1 MKNILFILLINFVL
15 IAQSEDATLTIYKD
29 GTAMVKQPVGWS
41 IPSGYSYVTWSSLPN
56 GIYRDTPFLNIEG
69 ADILSQRFNDNIF
82 TGTDFFKSLRGEEI
96 QVKPKSGKLVK
107 GTLLE
112 ISSASVTISHQS
124 GIMSFNRGE
133 LEYLGN
139 KTNELSLPTFN
150 PFLSWDLKSKS
161 DKIIRGELVYRPKNF
176 SWNTVYRLKVLNEEK
191 GELIA
196 EAVISNTSD
205 MSFDNS
211 SLKLVEGNLNRYNEK
226 RPRPERLNRPM
237 TMAAQNDASSM
248 MDKNELGDYH
258 IYTLNEK
265 HDLGAKENITVRMY
279 GPLDIGYSKKYVFEN
294 SERRQ
299 KEEPLEVQLTMNNT
313 ESNGLG
319 ISLPGGKVEMYAFN
333 KANGLEYIGA
343 DNMGQVPKGQST
355 TLTSGRAFDVIGNR
369 KVLNYDRQ
377 RKSEEAVIE
386 IKVTNARNEDIDVL
400 LIEHINGDWIIKD
413 ESLNYQKKDASTVHF
428 PLSLN
433 AGETK
438 NVYYT
443 YRKEWK

>member
-1 MKNILFILLINFVL
+1 MKNILSILLFNFIIL
-15 IAQSEDATLTIYKD
+15 AESEDATLTVYKD
-29 GTAMVKQPVGWS
+29 GTAMIKQPVAWS
-41 IPSGYSYVTWSSLPN
+41 IPSGYSYVTWSALPT
-56 GIYRDTPFLNIEG
+56 GIYRDTPFLNIDG
-69 ADILSQRFNDNIF
+69 VDVLSQRFNDNIF
-82 TGTDFFKSLRGEEI
+82 TGTDFFKSLRGQEI
-96 QVKPKSGKLVK
+96 QVKPKDGKLVK

-112 ISSASVTISHQS
+112 ISTASVTVSNQS
-124 GIMSFNRGE
+124 GIISFNRNE

-150 PFLSWDLKSKS
+150 PYLSWDLKSKL
-161 DKIIRGELVYRPKNF
+161 DKIIKGELVYRTKNF

-196 EAVISNTSD
+196 EAVISNSSD
-205 MSFDNS
+205 MSFNNA
-211 SLKLVEGNLNRYNEK
+211 SLKLVEGTLNKYKEK
-226 RPRPERLNRPM
+226 RPRPERTNRPM
-237 TMAAQNDASSM
+237 AMAKQNDGLST
-248 MDKNELGDYH
+248 MDKDELGDYH
-258 IYTLNEK
+258 IYSLNEK

-279 GPLDIGYSKKYVFEN
+279 GPLDVGYSKKYVFEN
-294 SERRQ
+294 TERRQ
-299 KEEPLEVQLTMNNT
+299 KEEPLEVQLTMENT

-319 ISLPGGKVEMYAFN
+319 ISLPGGKIEMNSFN
-333 KANGLEYIGA
+333 KTIGLEYIGA

-413 ESLNYQKKDASTVHF
+413 ESINYQKKDASTVHF

-433 AGETK
+433 ASETK
-438 NVYYT
+438 SVYYT

>member
-15 IAQSEDATLTIYKD
+15 IAQTEDATLTIYKD

-96 QVKPKSGKLVK
+96 QVKPKNGKLVK

-112 ISSASVTISHQS
+112 ISAASVTISHQS

-161 DKIIRGELVYRPKNF
+161 DKIIKGELVYRTKNF

-196 EAVISNTSD
+196 EAVISNSSD

>member
-96 QVKPKSGKLVK
+96 QVKPKNGKLVK

-112 ISSASVTISHQS
+112 ISAASVTISHQS

-161 DKIIRGELVYRPKNF
+161 DKIIKGELVYRTKNF

-205 MSFDNS
+205 MSFNNS

>member
-96 QVKPKSGKLVK
+96 QVKPKNGKLVK

-112 ISSASVTISHQS
+112 ISAASVTISHQS

-161 DKIIRGELVYRPKNF
+161 DKIIKGELVYRTKNF

-196 EAVISNTSD
+196 EAVISNSSD
-205 MSFDNS
+205 MSFNNA
-211 SLKLVEGNLNRYNEK
+211 SLKLVEGTLNKYKEK
-226 RPRPERLNRPM
+226 RPRPERANRPM
-237 TMAAQNDASSM
+237 AMAKQNAGSSM

>member
-96 QVKPKSGKLVK
+96 QVKPKNGKLVK

-112 ISSASVTISHQS
+112 ISAASVTISHQS

-161 DKIIRGELVYRPKNF
+161 DKIIKGELVYRTKNF

-205 MSFDNS
+205 IGFDNS
-211 SLKLVEGNLNRYNEK
+211 SLKLVEGNLNRYSEK

-400 LIEHINGDWIIKD
+400 LIDHINGDWIIKD

>member
-96 QVKPKSGKLVK
+96 QVKPKNGKLVK

-112 ISSASVTISHQS
+112 ISAASVTISHQS

-161 DKIIRGELVYRPKNF
+161 DKIIEGELVYRTKNF

>member
-96 QVKPKSGKLVK
+96 QVKPKNGKLVK

-112 ISSASVTISHQS
+112 ISAASVTISHQS

-161 DKIIRGELVYRPKNF
+161 DKIIKGELVYRTKNF

-248 MDKNELGDYH
+248 MDKSELGDYH
-258 IYTLNEK
+258 IYALNEK

-299 KEEPLEVQLTMNNT
+299 KEEPLEVQLTMNNA

>member
-15 IAQSEDATLTIYKD
+15 IAKSEDATLTIYKD

-96 QVKPKSGKLVK
+96 QVKPKNGKLVK

-112 ISSASVTISHQS
+112 ISAASVTISHQS

-161 DKIIRGELVYRPKNF
+161 DKIIKGELVYRTKNF

-211 SLKLVEGNLNRYNEK
+211 SIKLVEGNLNRYNEK

>member
-96 QVKPKSGKLVK
+96 QVKPKNGKLVK

-112 ISSASVTISHQS
+112 ISAASVTISHQS

-161 DKIIRGELVYRPKNF
+161 DKIIKGELVYRTKNF

-248 MDKNELGDYH
+248 MDKSELGDYH
-258 IYTLNEK
+258 IYALNEK

>member
-82 TGTDFFKSLRGEEI
+82 TDTDFFKSLRGEEI
-96 QVKPKSGKLVK
+96 QVKPKNGKLVK

-112 ISSASVTISHQS
+112 ISAASVTISHQS

-161 DKIIRGELVYRPKNF
+161 DKIIKGELVYRTKNF

-196 EAVISNTSD
+196 EAVITNTSD

>member
-15 IAQSEDATLTIYKD
+15 IAQTEDATLTIYKD

-96 QVKPKSGKLVK
+96 QVKPKNGKLVK

-112 ISSASVTISHQS
+112 ISAASVTISHQS

-161 DKIIRGELVYRPKNF
+161 DKIIKGELVYRTKNF

>member
-96 QVKPKSGKLVK
+96 QVKPKNGKLVK

-112 ISSASVTISHQS
+112 ISAASVTISHQS

-161 DKIIRGELVYRPKNF
+161 DKIIKGELVYRTKNF

-196 EAVISNTSD
+196 EAVITNTSD

>member
-96 QVKPKSGKLVK
+96 QVKPKNGKLVK

-112 ISSASVTISHQS
+112 ISAASVTISHQS

-161 DKIIRGELVYRPKNF
+161 DKIIKGELVYRTKNF

-205 MSFDNS
+205 MSFNNS

-226 RPRPERLNRPM
+226 RPKPERLNRPM

>member
-1 MKNILFILLINFVL
+1 MKNILFILLISFVL

-96 QVKPKSGKLVK
+96 QVKPKNGKLVK

-112 ISSASVTISHQS
+112 ISAASVTISHQS

-161 DKIIRGELVYRPKNF
+161 DKIIKGELVYRTKNF

-343 DNMGQVPKGQST
+343 DNMGQGPKGQST
-355 TLTSGRAFDVIGNR
+355 TLISGRAFDVIGNR

-400 LIEHINGDWIIKD
+400 LIEDIIGDWIIKD